1 MASDDQVIL
10 ALGFAAICDIEMRKA
25 KKKKKHLAEKVAAM
39 ENTIRMLRE
48 FNEGIS
54 SRTARGLLTTDH
66 VILNHGQVTWMT
78 PELAPFS
85 PNYHTTPTGKS
96 FNSQQI

>member
-54 SRTARGLLTTDH
+54 SR
-66 VILNHGQVTWMT
+66 
-78 PELAPFS
+78 
-85 PNYHTTPTGKS
+85 
-96 FNSQQI
+96 